1 MLQNVLFKTM
11 LYKTSTDIISTQ
23 NCKSTTDEIMDNLPT
38 DMTFGNI
45 IEMIDKDMFV
55 PNIRVI
61 MTDLEVRMPEGKGR
75 SMQKR
80 REMLVILK
88 GGILTLSQVDW
99 GPRRGRR

>member
-1 MLQNVLFKTM
+1 
-11 LYKTSTDIISTQ
+11 
-23 NCKSTTDEIMDNLPT
+23 MDKLPT

-55 PNIRVI
+55 PDIRVI
-61 MTDLEVRMPEGKGR
+61 MTDPEVRMPEGKGR

-99 GPRRGRR
+99 GPRRSRR